1 MQWLQRAARCHC
13 KLKGQKARK
22 PKKIS
27 TQYTL
32 QWTSSQICAHWSF
45 KSCATTI
52 VSSSSVQQ
60 LYLSCP
66 LYGVTTLTATLCP
79 QLLMSDWS
87 IMGGMFG
94 CRAQWY
100 YNYLIIVLLPLFAG
114 VHSTISWAPTVVFTF
129 AAGHNGHWTLFKIV
143 LLCTHQHLTLPS
155 PSPETFNS

>member
-1 MQWLQRAARCHC
+1 MLVEIQKETNELQHQYC
-13 KLKGQKARK
+13 KIDGLFENHWPADPRLLIDQ
-22 PKKIS
+22 
-27 TQYTL
+27 
-32 QWTSSQICAHWSF
+32 WSF
-45 KSCATTI
+45 RSCATTI

-155 PSPETFNS
+155 PSPQTFNS

>member
-1 MQWLQRAARCHC
+1 MKPTNSNTNIVKWMDY
-13 KLKGQKARK
+13 LKIIDQL
-22 PKKIS
+22 
-27 TQYTL
+27 TQDFSLINAT
-32 QWTSSQICAHWSF
+32 F

-114 VHSTISWAPTVVFTF
+114 VHSTMRWAPTVVFTF

-155 PSPETFNS
+155 PSPQTFNS